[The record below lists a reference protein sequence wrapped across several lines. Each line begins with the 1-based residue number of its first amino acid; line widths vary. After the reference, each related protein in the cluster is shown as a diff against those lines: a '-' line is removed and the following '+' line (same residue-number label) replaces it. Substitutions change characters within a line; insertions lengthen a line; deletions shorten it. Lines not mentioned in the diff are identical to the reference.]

1 MREILFRGKVKYNG
15 EHYFTNDWVGGS
27 VVKKIKGVFM
37 HVIQM
42 DEFGNSVKELDVEVI
57 PETVGQFTGT
67 TDKKGVEIF
76 EGDIIAFEQ
85 IKNFR
90 KRYIFPTA
98 VIMEDN
104 GRHGVGWT
112 QFSPREEVLVIGNIH
127 DNPELLT
134 IKK

>member
-27 VVKKIKGVFM
+27 VVKKIKGVFI

-76 EGDIIAFEQ
+76 EGDLVKIGAEKEVFEVKFNAQ
-85 IKNFR
+85 CFLM
-90 KRYIFPTA
+90 Y
-98 VIMEDN
+98 
-104 GRHGVGWT
+104 VGDM
-112 QFSPREEVLVIGNIH
+112 QYGLLGELQSFYLEVIGNIH